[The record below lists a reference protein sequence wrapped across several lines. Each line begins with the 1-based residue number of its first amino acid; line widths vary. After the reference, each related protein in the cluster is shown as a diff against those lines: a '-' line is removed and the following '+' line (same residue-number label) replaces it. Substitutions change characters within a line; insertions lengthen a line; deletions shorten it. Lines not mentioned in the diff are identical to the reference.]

1 MVVVDECFV
10 LFWDKVELCF
20 VGFDEV
26 KFCCVGVCVVFG
38 VIVCCGMYFGK
49 DVVLMLSFINI
60 GVYVGEGIMVDIWV
74 TVGLC

>member
-1 MVVVDECFV
+1 MV

-20 VGFDEV
+20 VGYDEV
-26 KFCCVGVCVVFG
+26 KFCCGGVCVVFG
-38 VIVCCGMYFGK
+38 VIVCRGMYFGK

-74 TVGLC
+74 IVGFCV